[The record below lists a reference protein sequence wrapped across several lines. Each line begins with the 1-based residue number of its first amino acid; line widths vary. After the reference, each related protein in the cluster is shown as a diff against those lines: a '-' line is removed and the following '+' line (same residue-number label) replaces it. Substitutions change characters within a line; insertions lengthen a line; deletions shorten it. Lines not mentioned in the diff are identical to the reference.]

1 MKKKEKLRTA
11 EQEEMRKLGIT
22 VLIVIILVAGIALF
36 TSAFVTKDLFNK
48 KDEEKEV
55 VDGTVNYEVAIV
67 GNILNR
73 PYDSYY
79 VLVFDKQGD
88 SAADMNDILNG
99 YKSLDPTKNTKLHVY
114 VVDLSNKM
122 NSSFYDAEKEN
133 TSAKSVAEFKF
144 GNKTLLKIKDGK
156 VEKYIVDLEKMK
168 KELGL

>member
-55 VDGTVNYEVAIV
+55 VDYEVAIV